1 MSKLLSIVIS
11 SKDNC
16 KCLENLVHQIVKLP
30 NYFADI
36 DLFIINDGST
46 QSYASLEE
54 FLVMHNEVKY
64 IKHNDP
70 HGKVKSVIETTP
82 LLTSNYLI
90 FIDDKDEIIPHFAQ
104 TIEKLKDYT
113 AVFVGYLAN
122 TKMQPIGQPVSDKVT
137 YYQYYYQQ
145 ANIGDLLFFYPQRV
159 YRKFQVPEVLKDL
172 VINDE
177 LVVNQYIFNEP
188 LTLINDLP
196 LLIHDYT
203 LGHLTSN
210 IFDNKVNHWQVTRW
224 CCNLIFNNNPCFKI
238 KIVKL
243 FEVFLTREKAS
254 VHLPSAS
261 YSWWYWIL
269 HWSGGFLAIKHLYK
283 KKINELIQSEEEVA

>member
-16 KCLENLVHQIVKLP
+16 KCLEKLVHQIVKLP
-30 NYFADI
+30 NYYADI
-36 DLFIINDGST
+36 DLFLINDGSNEA
-46 QSYASLEE
+46 YASLEE

-64 IKHNDP
+64 IKHQTP
-70 HGKVKSVIETTP
+70 QGKVKSVIETIP
-82 LLTSNYLI
+82 QLTSNYLI
-90 FIDDKDEIIPHFAQ
+90 FIDDKDEIVPHFAQ
-104 TIEKLKDYT
+104 TIDKLKNYT
-113 AVFVGYLAN
+113 AMFVGYLAN
-122 TKMQPIGQPVSDKVT
+122 RKMQPIGQTVSDKVT

-145 ANIGDLLFFYPQRV
+145 ANIGDLLFFYPQRI
-159 YRKFQVPEVLKDL
+159 YSKFKVPDELKDL

-177 LVVNQYIFNEP
+177 LVINQYIFNEP
-188 LTLINDLP
+188 LTVINDLP

-210 IFDNKVNHWQVTRW
+210 IFENKANNWQVTRW
-224 CCNLIFNNNPCFKI
+224 CCDLIFKHNPCFKI
-238 KIVKL
+238 KVVKL
-243 FEVFLTREKAS
+243 FEVFLTRDKAP
-254 VHLPSAS
+254 VHLPSFS
-261 YSWWYWIL
+261 YSYWYWVL

>member
-64 IKHNDP
+64 VKHDQP
-70 HGKVKSVIETTP
+70 HGKVKSVIEAIP
-82 LLTSNYLI
+82 NLTSNYLF

-122 TKMQPIGQPVSDKVT
+122 PKMQPIGQTVPDKIT

-145 ANIGDLLFFYPQRV
+145 ANIGDLLFFYPKRI
-159 YRKFQVPEVLKDL
+159 YTKFKVPSELANL

-188 LTLINDLP
+188 LTVINDLP
-196 LLIHDYT
+196 LIIHDYT
-203 LGHLTSN
+203 LGHLTTS
-210 IFDNKVNHWQVTRW
+210 IFENKTNNWQVTRW
-224 CCNLIFNNNPCFKI
+224 CCNLIFEHNPCFKI
-238 KIVKL
+238 KVVKL

-254 VHLPSAS
+254 IHLPTFS
-261 YSWWYWIL
+261 YSCLYWML
-269 HWSGGFLAIKHLYK
+269 HWSGGFLAIKHVYK
-283 KKINELIQSEEEVA
+283 KKIDELIQAQEEVA